1 MNKAR
6 LQLGYLP
13 LSKKIVLAKMKDI
26 GDGIGVRVGN
36 DEQEDVTNRAAQLV
50 WKLVLDEGGE
60 ILWSRE
66 DGKIMVLK
74 AEIIDIRE
82 VGDE

>member
-13 LSKKIVLAKMKDI
+13 IPKKIFLAKMKDI
-26 GDGIGVRVGN
+26 GDGVGVRVGN

-60 ILWSRE
+60 IHWIRD
-66 DGKIMVLK
+66 DGKTMTLK
-74 AEIIDIRE
+74 AELS
-82 VGDE
+82 

>member
-13 LSKKIVLAKMKDI
+13 PSKKIFLAKMKDI
-26 GDGIGVRVGN
+26 GNGVGVFVGN

-50 WKLVLDEGGE
+50 WKFVLDNGGE
-60 ILWSRE
+60 VYWIRD
-66 DGKIMVLK
+66 DGKTMKLK
-74 AEIIDIRE
+74 AELI
-82 VGDE
+82 

>member
-36 DEQEDVTNRAAQLV
+36 DEQEDVTNKAARLV

-60 ILWSRE
+60 IHWIRD
-66 DGKIMVLK
+66 DGKTMTLK
-74 AEIIDIRE
+74 AELI
-82 VGDE
+82 